1 MKLKMSKN
9 LEKGKKK
16 VNISSSF
23 DFDIKER
30 ISFFSKLLKRS
41 FHIKE
46 KTKPSQWN
54 LIYPF
59 FVCILIFGVLI
70 IDITYL
76 QVVKGSEMSSVSE
89 RNKIKIE
96 RVAPYRGVIFDRNGV
111 ILAENVPS
119 MNVYLSVDKFLQR
132 DGDLDEEK
140 LINVSNTLGGI
151 LKLKDIVDSEGKEY
165 TSIYDK
171 VVSVYESTP
180 YLTDILLSTG
190 VNDDRAIEIKALGD
204 SLDGIYIDNG
214 NKRYYPFKSTFSH
227 ILGYIGNISM
237 EDLESKEYVG
247 YTDVVGRAG
256 LEYLYDEE
264 LFGMSGKVA
273 REVDVT
279 GKEVGS
285 QEVILQEEVSGQ
297 SLYLTIDSVL
307 QEKLYELLKE
317 GTKEY
322 GATGGAGIIEDV
334 KTGELLAIVTYPS
347 YNNNLFVGG
356 ISIEDY
362 NSLTSQSNLPLLNRA
377 ISAQEPPGSTFKTIV
392 ASAALDA
399 GVINRDTRY
408 VSSSSYTFS
417 SGSPF
422 QEYHGH
428 AYGSLDLIDAIAV
441 SSNIYF
447 CEIIRNWDMS
457 KLVPYIEKFGIGEL
471 TGIDIPGE
479 MLGRVP
485 SPENKQSLADS
496 TSPWLDPIWYPEGDS
511 CNSVVGQGITLVT
524 PVQMVNWMSAIAN
537 GGTLNTL
544 HVAQKF
550 VSSNSVTEVLEFPPL
565 RQNIIKSSAL
575 AIVREGMWATVNGPR
590 STVYPLRDAKTV
602 VAAKTGTAE
611 FGKLNAKGE
620 YEHTHA
626 WVGGFF
632 PYGNPKYSYTIFL
645 EDGGESANAAYV
657 IRHMIDWMVDEG
669 YID

>member
-1 MKLKMSKN
+1 MRFKISKKLEQNTKKIN
-9 LEKGKKK
+9 LSE
-16 VNISSSF
+16 SF
-23 DFDIKER
+23 DIRER
-30 ISFFSKLLKRS
+30 ILFFKKLLKRG
-41 FHIKE
+41 FNKKE
-46 KTKPSQWN
+46 KERPSQWN

-59 FVCILIFGVLI
+59 LVCALIFGVLI
-70 IDITYL
+70 INITYL
-76 QVVKGSEMSSVSE
+76 QVVKGVEMALVSE
-89 RNKIKIE
+89 RNQIKIE
-96 RVAPYRGVIFDRNGV
+96 RVTPYRGVIFDRNGV
-111 ILAENVPS
+111 ILAENIPS
-119 MNVYLSVDKFLQR
+119 MNVYLSVDNFLEK
-132 DGDLDEEK
+132 DGALNEVK
-140 LINVSNTLGGI
+140 LRYVSDTLGGI
-151 LKLKDIVDSEGKEY
+151 LQLEDIVDSEGNRY
-165 TSIYDK
+165 VSIYDK

-190 VNDDRAIEIKALGD
+190 VNDDKAIEIKARGD
-204 SLDGIYIDNG
+204 SLDGVYIDNG
-214 NKRYYPFKSTFSH
+214 SKRHYPLKSAFSH
-227 ILGYIGNISM
+227 ILGYIGDVTM

-247 YTDVVGRAG
+247 YTDVVGRSG
-256 LEYLYDEE
+256 LEYIYDEE
-264 LFGMSGKVA
+264 LFGMSGKIA
-273 REVDVT
+273 KEVDVT
-279 GKEVGS
+279 GKEIGT
-285 QEVILQEEVSGQ
+285 QEVVLQEVVSGQ

-307 QEKLYELLKE
+307 QEKLYELLKKGVE
-317 GTKEY
+317 EY

-334 KTGELLAIVTYPS
+334 ETGELLAIVTYPS
-347 YNNNLFVGG
+347 YNNNLFIGG
-356 ISIEDY
+356 ISIKDY
-362 NSLTSQSNLPLLNRA
+362 NSLTSRSDLPLLNRA

-399 GVINRDTRY
+399 GVINKYTRY

-447 CEIIRNWDMS
+447 CEVIRHWDMNE
-457 KLVPYIEKFGIGEL
+457 LVPYIEKFGIGEL

-485 SPENKQSLADS
+485 SPENKEALANS

-511 CNSVVGQGITLVT
+511 CNSVIGQGIALVT

-550 VSSNSVTEVLEFPPL
+550 VSSNDVTEVLEYSPL
-565 RQNIIKSSAL
+565 GENIIKPSAL

-590 STVYPLRDAKTV
+590 STVYPLRGAKTV

-611 FGKLNAKGE
+611 FGKLNAQGE
-620 YEHTHA
+620 YEHSHA
-626 WVGGFF
+626 WTGGFF
-632 PYGNPKYSYTIFL
+632 PYENPKYSYTIFL
-645 EDGGESANAAYV
+645 EDGGESANAAYI
-657 IRHMIDWMVDEG
+657 IRYMIDWMVEEG
-669 YID
+669 YVK